1 MRSRFIVGVTLGI
14 SVPLLAGCPADPK
27 PISPDLYIGEPLPED
42 SPARPLLGTYKYV
55 GGEPE
60 REGVKKAIDVAV
72 ADMSGLLRGIARDR
86 LTDANPIPEQL
97 TLKGG
102 GVYFSIVLDD
112 YPYTGRLDGIAVK
125 VKTTTG
131 DVMNLV
137 YGFSPTA
144 GPAPA
149 PAPAQPILE
158 QTFSDDEK
166 SRINRFELQGTR
178 LIMHVRVRAD
188 LLPKEVIYD
197 LSFERL

>member
-1 MRSRFIVGVTLGI
+1 MRSRFIIGAALGL
-14 SVPLLAGCPADPK
+14 SVPLLAGCTADPK
-27 PISPDLYIGEPLPED
+27 PISPDLYIGEPLPPD
-42 SPARPLLGTYKYV
+42 SPALPLLGTYKYV

-60 REGVKKAIDVAV
+60 REGVKKAIDNAV

-102 GVYFSIVLDD
+102 GIYFSIVLDD
-112 YPYTGRLDGIAVK
+112 YSYTGRLDGIAVK

-137 YGFSPTA
+137 YGFSPT
-144 GPAPA
+144 PAPA
-149 PAPAQPILE
+149 PPAQPILE

-178 LIMHVRVRAD
+178 LTMHVRVRAD
-188 LLPKEVIYD
+188 LLPKEVVYD

>member
-1 MRSRFIVGVTLGI
+1 MRMRGRFIIGIALALGA
-14 SVPLLAGCPADPK
+14 PMLAGCPADPK
-27 PISPDLYIGEPLPED
+27 PISPDLFIGEPLPED

-55 GGEPE
+55 GGDSE
-60 REGVKKAIDVAV
+60 RAAVKKAIDLAV
-72 ADMSGLLRGIARDR
+72 EDMSALLRGIARDR
-86 LTDANPIPEQL
+86 LTEANPIPEQL

-137 YGFSPTA
+137 YGFPA
-144 GPAPA
+144 APA
-149 PAPAQPILE
+149 PTPTQPMLE

-166 SRINRFELQGTR
+166 SRVNRFELQGNR
-178 LIMHVRVRAD
+178 LTMHVRVRAD
-188 LLPKEVIYD
+188 LLPKEVVYD